1 MLKTIVMLQL
11 LACFST
17 SCRDKVDGILVNS
30 RQEKADIMWKKA
42 YSAKVEWLKPCK
54 NEDSK
59 YHSGLVL
66 ICQKKRW
73 VVNGVI

>member
-1 MLKTIVMLQL
+1 MFKTVIFGLVLV
-11 LACFST
+11 AIT
-17 SCRDKVDGILVNS
+17 ASCRQKEPGILVNS
-30 RQEKADIMWKKA
+30 RQEKADIVWKKA
-42 YSAKVEWLKPCK
+42 YADKVMWLKPCK

-66 ICQKKRW
+66 VCQKKKW